1 MKYLILYIASL
12 ALGGAGA
19 WLVVRWGSGF
29 GLLDKANHRSSH
41 KGVVP
46 KGGGIGILAAFLL
59 ASWVLGLPILF
70 WVCAGLVSLLSLY
83 GDYREISPKVRLSI
97 QLLGSVG
104 LLFGLFYWEGRGISV
119 YLLIPFFAVFIAGTA
134 NYYNFMDGINGIA
147 GITGIIAFGLMA
159 LFVALSGGHDFFIIL
174 SGCMGLACMGFLPFN
189 MPKARVFMGGVGSVM
204 LGFVFAGMVVG
215 LSYSLNDFMVLCAFL
230 FPFYADELTTLM
242 VRIKENGRR
251 EAGGQR
257 SEVGGQRSEVR
268 GQRSEVG
275 ERRETGKTGS
285 RKGAKAQRK
294 KDRKMILGS
303 LMKPHRRHLYQLL
316 ANEMGIDHWKVS
328 TGYGV
333 LQILVGIGALAL
345 RGYGNLAIV
354 IFLGCCFAG
363 FAAVSCFVRK

>member
-1 MKYLILYIASL
+1 MKYLTLYIASL

-29 GLLDKANHRSSH
+29 GLLDKANNRSSH
-41 KGVVP
+41 KGVVL

-159 LFVALSGGHDFFIIL
+159 LFVALSGGHDSFITL

-189 MPKARVFMGGVGSVM
+189 MPKARVFMGDVGSVI
-204 LGFVFAGMVVG
+204 LGFVYAGMVVG

-230 FPFYADELTTLM
+230 FPFYADELTTLY

-251 EAGGQR
+251 EAGGW
-257 SEVGGQRSEVR
+257 
-268 GQRSEVG
+268 
-275 ERRETGKTGS
+275 
-285 RKGAKAQRK
+285 K
-294 KDRKMILGS
+294 KMAGMLAR
-303 LMKPHRRHLYQLL
+303 PHRRHLYQLL

-333 LQILVGIGALAL
+333 LQILVGIGALAF